1 VVTARA
7 RGLGEDARV
16 ARRARTLNKT
26 PWLNRRAVR
35 EELLRLAKELRPFHS
50 YTRVS
55 EETLVQ
61 LSWHFRQAMIWHVK
75 SMPSKGRT
83 I

>member
-1 VVTARA
+1 
-7 RGLGEDARV
+7 
-16 ARRARTLNKT
+16 
-26 PWLNRRAVR
+26 VR